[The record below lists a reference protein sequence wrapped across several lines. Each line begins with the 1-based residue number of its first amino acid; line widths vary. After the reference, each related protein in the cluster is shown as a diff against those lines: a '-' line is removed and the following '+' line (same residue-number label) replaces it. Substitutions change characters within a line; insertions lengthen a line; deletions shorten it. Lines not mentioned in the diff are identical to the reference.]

1 MRFLLKILF
10 APILAVL
17 AVVTWFFVFVVSLSS
32 GILCIPAAI
41 LGFFGL
47 FIIFVDSVSY
57 GVGLLVIAFL
67 ISPTDCPCWRAGWW
81 QSSMS
86 CAICFGTGYMD
97 KAVFRNA
104 VSSKSAEHIAPR
116 FSFYSIS

>member
-41 LGFFGL
+41 LGFF
-47 FIIFVDSVSY
+47 IIFVDSVSY

-67 ISPTDCPCWRAGWW
+67 ISPYGLPMLATWLLAKLHVLRY
-81 QSSMS
+81 
-86 CAICFGTGYMD
+86 AIQDRIYG
-97 KAVFRNA
+97 
-104 VSSKSAEHIAPR
+104 
-116 FSFYSIS
+116 